1 MIVVERIPLD
11 KDVYC
16 FEIDDVLYPKRDYLL
31 QVYYLFSN
39 FIAFTEGL
47 PSAEEM
53 TEFMRK
59 TYQHQGEDEVF
70 PLTKETFGLNDEYEE
85 NFKRLQANA
94 QLPLKL
100 LLFSE
105 VENLLLSLQQ
115 DGKKIAILTKGNP
128 VEQLNKLKYMD
139 WGKFEMYKNFLKVY
153 FIDELR
159 FRNIDPI
166 TYIAKDFGVSDSEI
180 HVIEK
185 NK

>member
-1 MIVVERIPLD
+1 
-11 KDVYC
+11 
-16 FEIDDVLYPKRDYLL
+16 
-31 QVYYLFSN
+31 
-39 FIAFTEGL
+39 
-47 PSAEEM
+47 
-53 TEFMRK
+53 
-59 TYQHQGEDEVF
+59 
-70 PLTKETFGLNDEYEE
+70 LNDEYEE